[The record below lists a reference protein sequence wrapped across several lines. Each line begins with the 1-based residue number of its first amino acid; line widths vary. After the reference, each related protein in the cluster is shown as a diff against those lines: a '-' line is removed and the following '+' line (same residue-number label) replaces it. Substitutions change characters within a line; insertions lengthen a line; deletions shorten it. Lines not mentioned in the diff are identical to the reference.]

1 MKKIISI
8 TLASALCLGL
18 CACQSDN
25 KYDDLER
32 RVSAIEDQLNIDQSE
47 VVQTSNNNTES
58 SEISESIESNHVYD
72 LSGMSAEEML
82 NLFISFAD
90 IHTGDMITDYP
101 SRFDVEPYSTGNG
114 NISYNFYEVN
124 YNDITNCILT
134 VFVDTQIEMD
144 NSITIEDNSRIQI
157 NLKLEDYNLAAELY
171 DLAYNYAVNNGNI
184 YEWADNT
191 DNREGTHWSSY
202 VNYYVFT
209 MDKNDN
215 TNDYMITLTIPIEL
229 DNQSEE
235 TMTVQEASETIMP

>member
-1 MKKIISI
+1 MNKKIIA
-8 TLASALCLGL
+8 TLLLSSLILTGC
-18 CACQSDN
+18 SNDN

-32 RVSAIEDQLNIDQSE
+32 RVSAIEDQLNMDSSE
-47 VVQTSNNNTES
+47 VIQTSNNIES

-90 IHTGDMITDYP
+90 VHTGDMITDYP

-114 NISYNFYEVN
+114 NISYTFYENN
-124 YNDITNCILT
+124 YNDITNCILN
-134 VFVDTQIEMD
+134 VYVDTQIEMD
-144 NSITIEDNSRIQI
+144 NSITIEDNSRIQV

-171 DLAYNYAVNNGNI
+171 DIAYNYAVNNGNT

-202 VNYYVFT
+202 VNYYVFS

-215 TNDYMITLTIPIEL
+215 TNDYMITLTIPIVS
-229 DNQSEE
+229 NSQSEE
-235 TMTVQEASETIMP
+235 ISVVQEQAGEIMP